1 MTRCLA
7 TYIPTTETDGPIN
20 SALPKSESAITMK
33 DTQSESHHRVHI
45 KEVPKM
51 QPETTQDQ
59 NCHQASYTQT
69 WMKWAEVMTSSMG
82 HKYTSEE

>member
-33 DTQSESHHRVHI
+33 GHSEVKSHHQVHI
-45 KEVPKM
+45 KEVPEM
-51 QPETTQDQ
+51 QPEAT
-59 NCHQASYTQT
+59 
-69 WMKWAEVMTSSMG
+69 KAELPPGFACPDLDEVG
-82 HKYTSEE
+82 